1 MRRNLSSRDP
11 HHGDMEHF
19 QQEQPV
25 LTSENKSQQG
35 FGSEQNDKTVS
46 PFCGSLKRPWKKYV
60 PNHLPLILHRVQ
72 EITWIEWF
80 CHLKDGG
87 RPQKMVP
94 FDARKMMFFFVP
106 RISFEN
112 QSFPELVGRSIEK
125 PSFYYKTDRPK
136 TGWSG
141 LGISN
146 GLAMW
151 WFGHVMVW
159 PCDGLAMWWFG
170 HVMVWPC
177 DGFNQYSCLRYH
189 L

>member
-25 LTSENKSQQG
+25 LTSENKSQPG

-46 PFCGSLKRPWKKYV
+46 PFLWILETILKKIRTKSPTFDPAPSAGDHLDRV
-60 PNHLPLILHRVQ
+60 VLPL
-72 EITWIEWF
+72 E
-80 CHLKDGG
+80 G
-87 RPQKMVP
+87 RWETQKMVP
-94 FDARKMMFFFVP
+94 FDVRKMMFFFVP

-136 TGWSG
+136 TG
-141 LGISN
+141 
-146 GLAMW
+146 
-151 WFGHVMVW
+151 
-159 PCDGLAMWWFG
+159 
-170 HVMVWPC
+170 
-177 DGFNQYSCLRYH
+177 
-189 L
+189 